1 MVKYEH
7 CGIRPS
13 KRKQCPITA
22 GLERYGKCV
31 ARPERRLCHPARS
44 DQEIGPLHELWRAG
58 CGWQLCHPVDQLVQ
72 LDRAGEFSAR
82 NPRPE
87 EVEQLKGRYIFGGVL
102 YGHFGHFIV
111 ESLAR
116 LWAQDAEGVDAEAYI
131 FTAKVSTFP
140 QKSVEKLQKLAA
152 LLGLRLPIIVA
163 RVPTQV
169 ETLYVPAQGFGMND
183 LIEGSAAFRTF
194 MNTHAGAG
202 IEPTGDEKIYI
213 SRSKLP
219 SDRGSLLGEYKLEEY
234 LAAEGYD
241 IFHPQRFPAEE
252 QIARYKAARQIIA
265 VDCSPLHMLGYVGHK
280 DQSAAIILRRSMVI
294 GDYLARQLQSFKGMD
309 AYSIDCLLDDWILQP
324 GSRPSRSS
332 WGEIDFGA
340 LHAKLLASGH
350 IQNPT
355 PWPSL
360 TQEERSAELERIE
373 KMHEAKFRSYN
384 EIKVIRNK
392 SII

>member
-1 MVKYEH
+1 MSIAV
-7 CGIRPS
+7 
-13 KRKQCPITA
+13 
-22 GLERYGKCV
+22 
-31 ARPERRLCHPARS
+31 S
-44 DQEIGPLHELWRAG
+44 DQVKENSALLR
-58 CGWQLCHPVDQLVQ
+58 
-72 LDRAGEFSAR
+72 LDLNDTANALRVLSDAYVIPPDPTKKSGRYTNSGVLDADGNFVIQSISWSNSTEQVNSA
-82 NPRPE
+82 PATPAPE